1 MLVQKPK
8 TRVAKVKQELVT
20 DGHDV
25 SCSTVRRLMSCN
37 SKCVKTV
44 RALSDAWCAS
54 FVLVLSVLVVLA
66 AVLRI
71 VAASHENEAPLGVVH
86 AWDGLGAHDK
96 GKKAL
101 VPTCTSRAKLSCQ
114 EEQQG
119 CMVNTTH
126 KKFDLQKTGWSTFL
140 KIPKAVKLSSV
151 LKPVVT
157 GKTLRHDFEKCALD
171 F

>member
-1 MLVQKPK
+1 MFHG
-8 TRVAKVKQELVT
+8 AAAHELQLE
-20 DGHDV
+20 
-25 SCSTVRRLMSCN
+25 VRENRQ
-37 SKCVKTV
+37 
-44 RALSDAWCAS
+44 S
-54 FVLVLSVLVVLA
+54 FVRCLVRIVCSCLSVLVVLA

-140 KIPKAVKLSSV
+140 QIPKAVKLSSV

-157 GKTLRHDFEKCALD
+157 GKTLRHDFDMCALD